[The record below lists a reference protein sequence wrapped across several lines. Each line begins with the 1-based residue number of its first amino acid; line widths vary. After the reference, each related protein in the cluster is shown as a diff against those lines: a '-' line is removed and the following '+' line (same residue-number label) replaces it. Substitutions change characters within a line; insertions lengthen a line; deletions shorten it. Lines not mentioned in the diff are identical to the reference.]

1 VEREVHPS
9 LGVVLD
15 HRGGEPLA
23 AGRSADKFGNLRAAR
38 LSDGRMAGAILTE
51 GRGARRPLD
60 FDLNMVPMIDLLMVT
75 ISFLLLTAV
84 WTHYARLPS
93 DALAPGASGPTPA
106 AEEPRLHV
114 EMNDPQRFVL
124 HWNVGPTVIR
134 SRDVPRHEVVTV
146 DHGARTVRFPELA
159 AALDDEW
166 RDAASHR
173 TPTDRGQDDLV
184 LHTSD
189 DVPYATL
196 IGAIDAAYA
205 VRRSCGAA
213 PCSAFHVAFAA
224 R

>member
-1 VEREVHPS
+1 
-9 LGVVLD
+9 
-15 HRGGEPLA
+15 
-23 AGRSADKFGNLRAAR
+23 
-38 LSDGRMAGAILTE
+38 MAGAILSE
-51 GRGARRPLD
+51 ARGGRRALD

-84 WTHYARLPS
+84 WTHYARVPS
-93 DALAPGASGPTPA
+93 DAMAPGAPQATS
-106 AEEPRLHV
+106 EPDPEARLHV

-134 SRDVPRHEVVTV
+134 SRDVPRHEVVTT
-146 DHGARTVRFPELA
+146 DHGARTVRFPELS
-159 AALDDEW
+159 AALADEW
-166 RDAASHR
+166 RTTGSHR
-173 TPTDRGQDDLV
+173 DAGDRLMDDLV

-205 VRRSCGAA
+205 VRRACGTAS
-213 PCSAFHVAFAA
+213 CSAFHVAFAA

>member
-1 VEREVHPS
+1 LFA
-9 LGVVLD
+9 LGRV
-15 HRGGEPLA
+15 G
-23 AGRSADKFGNLRAAR
+23 DKFGNSGAAP
-38 LSDGRMAGAILTE
+38 LSDGGMAGVVLSEA
-51 GRGARRPLD
+51 RGGRRPLD
-60 FDLNMVPMIDLLMVT
+60 SDLNMIPMIDLLMVT

-84 WTHYARLPS
+84 WTHYERIPS
-93 DALAPGASGPTPA
+93 DALAPGASGPTPP

-124 HWNVGPTVIR
+124 HWNVGPTVVR

-166 RDAASHR
+166 RAAGSHR
-173 TPTDRGQDDLV
+173 QAADRALDDLV

-196 IGAIDAAYA
+196 IGAIDSAYA
-205 VRRSCGAA
+205 VRRTCGAA